1 MQTRI
6 ALLIALVLIAF
17 PVVANASAA
26 NCAANGV
33 YLTVGD
39 RLASDSAAAVFDS
52 TSCAVRVNYANAEAH
67 EDRLQAALQLG
78 HYGTAASDASALRE
92 LDQARFETLV
102 NEATAS
108 ANSSHDTYALSL
120 LGLLQWA
127 DARDTQALSTFE
139 AILSQQPA
147 HVFATLFRGSSR
159 LYTGD
164 DITSLADFQQA
175 VNLDPGNADVYS
187 IIGSTHQQVGNVFD
201 ALMALDR
208 AIALNP
214 QDARSH
220 YFRGMA
226 LLDNQDLTGARA
238 EFTAAVTHDPSY
250 LDAWYDRARVN
261 YLLMDQ
267 SSAIEDLNQALAI
280 SPDYDL
286 ALVFRGALYEWSGQR
301 ELAASDFFAY
311 TRAAA
316 PAVLSSGSLSA
327 NTPATVNLNTG
338 LLYSFTFEGSAGELV
353 QLTAA
358 SAQAQADPL
367 MIVLGPDGL
376 TPVAGSD
383 DAAPTLPDALIAGLT
398 LPQSGTYT
406 VLVTQSDSAQTGQVV
421 VTLSNP

>member
-1 MQTRI
+1 MRIRI
-6 ALLIALVLIAF
+6 ALLIALLLITF
-17 PVVANASAA
+17 PVAANASAA
-26 NCAANGV
+26 NCATNGA

-39 RLASDSAAAVFDS
+39 RLSANDSAALFDS
-52 TSCAVRVNYANAEAH
+52 LSCVVRADYANAGAH

-92 LDQARFETLV
+92 LDQARFETLL
-102 NEATAS
+102 NEAAVS
-108 ANSSHDTYALSL
+108 ADASHDTYALSL

-127 DARDTQALSTFE
+127 DARDAQALSTFE

-159 LYTGD
+159 LYSGD
-164 DITSLADFQQA
+164 DITSIADFQQA

-214 QDARSH
+214 RDARSH

-226 LLDNQDLTGARA
+226 LLDNQDLTGARD
-238 EFTAAVTHDPSY
+238 EFTAAVSHDPSY

-261 YLLMDQ
+261 YLLTNQ
-267 SSAIEDLNQALAI
+267 TGAIDDLNHALEI
-280 SPDYDL
+280 NPDYDL

-316 PAVLSSGSLSA
+316 PAILSSGSLSV
-327 NTPATVNLNTG
+327 NMPATVNLNTG
-338 LLYSFTFEGSAGELV
+338 LLYSFTFEGSAGDLV

-358 SAQAQADPL
+358 AAQAQADPL
-367 MIVLGPDGL
+367 IIVLGPDGQ

-383 DAAPTLPDALIAGLT
+383 DAAPTVPDALIAGLT
-398 LPQSGTYT
+398 LPQSGIYT